1 MALKETVGLI
11 ASGIGLFDTLII
23 LPDSFSKTGAACG
36 EAEYFM
42 GYLIDC
48 GNVTTSEYSRLFG
61 IPITVFGFLFY
72 ATIFAILMKV
82 DTIDTSNE
90 DFMALDNFSKIVLAG
105 STLAFLISMV
115 LVYIQLGVLE
125 LICKYCMLS
134 AATSTTLFLTF
145 GIPYILTVFG
155 SKTTST

>member
-1 MALKETVGLI
+1 MGLKETVGLI
-11 ASGIGLFDTLII
+11 ASGIGVFDTLII

-61 IPITVFGFLFY
+61 IPITVFGFIFY
-72 ATIFAILMKV
+72 TTIFAILMKV
-82 DTIDTSNE
+82 DTIDTNNK
-90 DFMALDNFSKIVLAG
+90 DFMALDNLSKIVLIG
-105 STLAFLISMV
+105 STLAFLLSMA

-134 AATSTTLFLTF
+134 AASSTTLFLAF
-145 GIPYILTVFG
+145 GIPYLYTLFG
-155 SKTTST
+155 NNTANT